1 MSILTYS
8 MVYVGLDYHSS
19 FVQVCVLDST
29 GRVIVNQRCENSAPA
44 IAAAVRS
51 RVGEEAA
58 VFVAIEACCGAAN
71 LADEL
76 VSRFGWSVDQAHP
89 GYVNRLKQSPDKTD
103 FGDARILADL
113 ERVGYLPK
121 VWTAPEEVR
130 ELRRVVRYRQ
140 QLVQER
146 RATKLRIS
154 AALREARLKPPA
166 SVNVWTKAW
175 LAWLDRAELSEQAR
189 WIVSRQ
195 LERLKFLK
203 VEIQEVEARLEQ
215 LTQDDAL
222 VKQLRTMSGIGLITA
237 VTIRAE
243 IGRFD
248 RFRTGKQLSRFC
260 GLSPRNASSGQKQAD
275 AGLIKAGNSNLRAV
289 LIEAA
294 QRLVRHDERWMKL
307 YCQLWQRGKPKCVA
321 LAAVAN
327 RWVRWLFHQVQ
338 PASLAA

>member
-1 MSILTYS
+1 MSILAAARTF
-8 MVYVGLDYHSS
+8 VGLDYHAS
-19 FVQVCVLDST
+19 FVQVCAMEPG
-29 GRVIVNQRCENSAPA
+29 GRVIVNERCENNARA
-44 IAAAVRS
+44 IAAVVRS
-51 RVGEEAA
+51 RVGEQSP
-58 VFVAIEACCGAAN
+58 VFAAIEACCGAAN

-76 VSRFGWSVDQAHP
+76 VARCGWSVDQAHP
-89 GYVNRLKQSPDKTD
+89 GYVSRLKQSPDKTD

-121 VWTAPEEVR
+121 VWTAPHEVR

-140 QLVQER
+140 SLVQER

-166 SVNVWTKAW
+166 TVNPWTKAW
-175 LAWLDRAELSEQAR
+175 VAWLDRTELSEQAR
-189 WIVSRQ
+189 WVVSRQ

-203 VEIQEVEARLEQ
+203 TEIQEVESRLEQ
-215 LTQDDAL
+215 LTQNDVL
-222 VKQLRTMSGIGLITA
+222 VQRLRTMPGIGLITA

-289 LIEAA
+289 IIEAA
-294 QRLVRHDERWMKL
+294 QRLVRLDERWLKL

-327 RWVRWLFHQVQ
+327 RWMRWLFHQVQ

>member
-1 MSILTYS
+1 MSSLTAS
-8 MVYVGLDYHSS
+8 KTFVGLDYHAA
-19 FVQVCVLDST
+19 FVQVCAMDPAGKVL
-29 GRVIVNQRCENSAPA
+29 VNQRCQNDARA

-51 RVGEEAA
+51 GVGEQPF
-58 VFVAIEACCGAAN
+58 VFAAIEACCGAAN

-76 VSRFGWSVDQAHP
+76 VGRCGWSVDQAHP
-89 GYVNRLKQSPDKTD
+89 GYVSRLKQSPDKTD

-140 QLVQER
+140 QLVEER
-146 RATKLRIS
+146 RSAKLRIS
-154 AALREARLKPPA
+154 AALRDARLKPPDILNA
-166 SVNVWTKAW
+166 WTKAW
-175 LAWLDRAELSEQAR
+175 VAWLERAELSEQAR
-189 WIVSRQ
+189 WIVTRQ
-195 LERLKFLK
+195 LARLQSLK
-203 VEIQEVEARLEQ
+203 EEIREVEVRLEQ
-215 LTQDDAL
+215 LTEHDPL
-222 VKQLRTMSGIGLITA
+222 VQRLRTLPGIGLITA
-237 VTIRAE
+237 VTLRAE

-260 GLSPRNASSGQKQAD
+260 GLSPKNASSGERQAD
-275 AGLIKAGNSNLRAV
+275 AGLIRAGNSNLRAT

-294 QRLVRHDERWMKL
+294 QRLVRYDPRWHKL

-327 RWVRWLFHQVQ
+327 RWMRWLFHQVQ
-338 PASLAA
+338 PASLAV